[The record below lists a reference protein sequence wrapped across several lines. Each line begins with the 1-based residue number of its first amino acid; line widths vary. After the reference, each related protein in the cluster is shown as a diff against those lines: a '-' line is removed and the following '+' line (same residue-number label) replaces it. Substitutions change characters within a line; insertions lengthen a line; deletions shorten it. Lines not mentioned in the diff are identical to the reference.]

1 MTKIC
6 ESLNIHYLVDYSWS
20 ITCNGESLG
29 KNAMSQGGGGGR
41 GCFLYKLASLEQM
54 FSQYE
59 KRNWPWE
66 RSLWHSFYFSHRG
79 LYWWPEQIQFHL
91 RIVSGKGLNL
101 FHFTHHMIISGHFL
115 RSLRSSSEDHF
126 MRALRS
132 AHFLRT
138 LRGSKDL
145 QRILR
150 RSALQPNNPH
160 DDDEEFPRGLR
171 TTAHFLR
178 SLRSPE
184 ADLGSHFL
192 RSLR

>member
-1 MTKIC
+1 MGTVRK
-6 ESLNIHYLVDYSWS
+6 E
-20 ITCNGESLG
+20 
-29 KNAMSQGGGGGR
+29 
-41 GCFLYKLASLEQM
+41 KLTMRAVIVALILL
-54 FSQYE
+54 FSS
-59 KRNWPWE
+59 
-66 RSLWHSFYFSHRG
+66 RSLLVTRADS
-79 LYWWPEQIQFHL
+79 
-91 RIVSGKGLNL
+91 VSPQN
-101 FHFTHHMIISGHFL
+101 SHFL

-192 RSLR
+192 RSLRSAQEFMRMVRSDGHFLRSLRDTPDTVQEPTNEEV

>member
-1 MTKIC
+1 MGTVRK
-6 ESLNIHYLVDYSWS
+6 E
-20 ITCNGESLG
+20 
-29 KNAMSQGGGGGR
+29 
-41 GCFLYKLASLEQM
+41 KLTMRAVIVALILL
-54 FSQYE
+54 FSS
-59 KRNWPWE
+59 
-66 RSLWHSFYFSHRG
+66 RSLLETRADS
-79 LYWWPEQIQFHL
+79 
-91 RIVSGKGLNL
+91 VSPQN
-101 FHFTHHMIISGHFL
+101 SHFL

-150 RSALQPNNPH
+150 RSALQPNN

-184 ADLGSHFL
+184 AALGSHFL
-192 RSLR
+192 RSLRSAQEFMRMVRSDGHFLRSLRESPDTVQEPTEEV

>member
-1 MTKIC
+1 MGTVRK
-6 ESLNIHYLVDYSWS
+6 E
-20 ITCNGESLG
+20 
-29 KNAMSQGGGGGR
+29 
-41 GCFLYKLASLEQM
+41 KLTMRAVIVALILL
-54 FSQYE
+54 FSS
-59 KRNWPWE
+59 
-66 RSLWHSFYFSHRG
+66 RSLLVTRADS
-79 LYWWPEQIQFHL
+79 
-91 RIVSGKGLNL
+91 VSPQNR
-101 FHFTHHMIISGHFL
+101 HFL

-192 RSLR
+192 RSLRSAQEFMRMVRSDGHFLRSLRDTPDNVQEPTEEV

>member
-1 MTKIC
+1 MGTEQK
-6 ESLNIHYLVDYSWS
+6 E
-20 ITCNGESLG
+20 
-29 KNAMSQGGGGGR
+29 
-41 GCFLYKLASLEQM
+41 KLTMRAVIVALILL
-54 FSQYE
+54 FSS
-59 KRNWPWE
+59 
-66 RSLWHSFYFSHRG
+66 RSLLVTRADS
-79 LYWWPEQIQFHL
+79 
-91 RIVSGKGLNL
+91 VSPQN
-101 FHFTHHMIISGHFL
+101 SHFL
-115 RSLRSSSEDHF
+115 RSLRSSEGASEGHF

-145 QRILR
+145 Q

-192 RSLR
+192 RSLRSAQEFMRMVRSDGHFLRSLRESPDTVQE

>member
-1 MTKIC
+1 MGTVRK
-6 ESLNIHYLVDYSWS
+6 E
-20 ITCNGESLG
+20 
-29 KNAMSQGGGGGR
+29 
-41 GCFLYKLASLEQM
+41 KLTMRAVIVALILL
-54 FSQYE
+54 FSS
-59 KRNWPWE
+59 
-66 RSLWHSFYFSHRG
+66 RSLLETRADS
-79 LYWWPEQIQFHL
+79 
-91 RIVSGKGLNL
+91 VSPQN
-101 FHFTHHMIISGHFL
+101 SHFL

-132 AHFLRT
+132 AHFLCA

-160 DDDEEFPRGLR
+160 DNDEEFPRGLR

-192 RSLR
+192 RSLRSAQEFMRMVRSDGHFLRSLRESPDTVQEPTEEV

>member
-1 MTKIC
+1 MGTVRK
-6 ESLNIHYLVDYSWS
+6 E
-20 ITCNGESLG
+20 
-29 KNAMSQGGGGGR
+29 
-41 GCFLYKLASLEQM
+41 KLTMRAVIVALILL
-54 FSQYE
+54 FSS
-59 KRNWPWE
+59 
-66 RSLWHSFYFSHRG
+66 RSLLVTRADS
-79 LYWWPEQIQFHL
+79 
-91 RIVSGKGLNL
+91 VSPQN
-101 FHFTHHMIISGHFL
+101 SHFL

-145 QRILR
+145 QR
-150 RSALQPNNPH
+150 SALQPNN

-192 RSLR
+192 RSLRSAQEFMRMVRSDGHFLRSLRDTPDTVQEPTEEV

>member
-1 MTKIC
+1 MGTVRK
-6 ESLNIHYLVDYSWS
+6 E
-20 ITCNGESLG
+20 
-29 KNAMSQGGGGGR
+29 
-41 GCFLYKLASLEQM
+41 KLTMRAVIVALILL
-54 FSQYE
+54 FSS
-59 KRNWPWE
+59 
-66 RSLWHSFYFSHRG
+66 RSLLVTRADS
-79 LYWWPEQIQFHL
+79 
-91 RIVSGKGLNL
+91 VSPQN
-101 FHFTHHMIISGHFL
+101 SHFL

-150 RSALQPNNPH
+150 RSALQPYN

-192 RSLR
+192 RSLRSAQEFMRMVRSDGHFLRSLRDSPDTVQEPTEEV

>member
-1 MTKIC
+1 MGTVRK
-6 ESLNIHYLVDYSWS
+6 E
-20 ITCNGESLG
+20 
-29 KNAMSQGGGGGR
+29 
-41 GCFLYKLASLEQM
+41 KLTMRAVIVALILL
-54 FSQYE
+54 FSS
-59 KRNWPWE
+59 
-66 RSLWHSFYFSHRG
+66 RSLLVTRADS
-79 LYWWPEQIQFHL
+79 
-91 RIVSGKGLNL
+91 VSPQN
-101 FHFTHHMIISGHFL
+101 SHFL
-115 RSLRSSSEDHF
+115 RSLRSSEGASEGHF

-150 RSALQPNNPH
+150 RSALPPNNPH

-192 RSLR
+192 RSLRSAQEFMRMVRSDGHFLRSLRESPDTVQEPTEEV

>member
-1 MTKIC
+1 MGTVRK
-6 ESLNIHYLVDYSWS
+6 E
-20 ITCNGESLG
+20 
-29 KNAMSQGGGGGR
+29 
-41 GCFLYKLASLEQM
+41 KLTMRAVIVALILL
-54 FSQYE
+54 FSS
-59 KRNWPWE
+59 
-66 RSLWHSFYFSHRG
+66 RSLLETRADS
-79 LYWWPEQIQFHL
+79 
-91 RIVSGKGLNL
+91 VSPQN
-101 FHFTHHMIISGHFL
+101 SHFL

-126 MRALRS
+126 LRA
-132 AHFLRT
+132 

-192 RSLR
+192 RSLRSAQEFMRMVRSDGHFLRSLRESPDTVQEPTEEV

>member
-1 MTKIC
+1 MGTVRK
-6 ESLNIHYLVDYSWS
+6 E
-20 ITCNGESLG
+20 
-29 KNAMSQGGGGGR
+29 
-41 GCFLYKLASLEQM
+41 KLTMRAVIVALILL
-54 FSQYE
+54 FSS
-59 KRNWPWE
+59 
-66 RSLWHSFYFSHRG
+66 RSLLVTRADS
-79 LYWWPEQIQFHL
+79 
-91 RIVSGKGLNL
+91 VSPQN
-101 FHFTHHMIISGHFL
+101 SHFL

-150 RSALQPNNPH
+150 RSALQPNN

-192 RSLR
+192 RSLRSAQEFMRMVRSDGHFLRSLRESPDTVQEPTEEV

>member
-1 MTKIC
+1 MGTVRK
-6 ESLNIHYLVDYSWS
+6 E
-20 ITCNGESLG
+20 
-29 KNAMSQGGGGGR
+29 
-41 GCFLYKLASLEQM
+41 KLTMRAVIVALILL
-54 FSQYE
+54 FSS
-59 KRNWPWE
+59 
-66 RSLWHSFYFSHRG
+66 RSLMVTRADS
-79 LYWWPEQIQFHL
+79 
-91 RIVSGKGLNL
+91 VSPQN
-101 FHFTHHMIISGHFL
+101 SHFL

-160 DDDEEFPRGLR
+160 DDDEKFPRGLR

-192 RSLR
+192 RSLRSAQEFMRMSVQMAIF

>member
-1 MTKIC
+1 MGTVRK
-6 ESLNIHYLVDYSWS
+6 E
-20 ITCNGESLG
+20 
-29 KNAMSQGGGGGR
+29 
-41 GCFLYKLASLEQM
+41 KLTMRAVIVALILL
-54 FSQYE
+54 FSS
-59 KRNWPWE
+59 
-66 RSLWHSFYFSHRG
+66 RSLLVTRADS
-79 LYWWPEQIQFHL
+79 
-91 RIVSGKGLNL
+91 VSPQN
-101 FHFTHHMIISGHFL
+101 SHFL

-150 RSALQPNNPH
+150 RSALQPNN

-192 RSLR
+192 RSLRLAQEFMRMVRSDGHFLRSLRDSPDTVQEPTEEV

>member
-1 MTKIC
+1 MGLTVRK
-6 ESLNIHYLVDYSWS
+6 E
-20 ITCNGESLG
+20 
-29 KNAMSQGGGGGR
+29 
-41 GCFLYKLASLEQM
+41 KLTMRAVIVALILL
-54 FSQYE
+54 FSS
-59 KRNWPWE
+59 
-66 RSLWHSFYFSHRG
+66 RSLLVTRADS
-79 LYWWPEQIQFHL
+79 
-91 RIVSGKGLNL
+91 VSPQN
-101 FHFTHHMIISGHFL
+101 SHFL

-150 RSALQPNNPH
+150 RSALQPNN

-192 RSLR
+192 RSLRSAQEFMRMVRSDGHFLRSLRESPDTVQEPTEEV

>member
-1 MTKIC
+1 MGTVRK
-6 ESLNIHYLVDYSWS
+6 E
-20 ITCNGESLG
+20 
-29 KNAMSQGGGGGR
+29 
-41 GCFLYKLASLEQM
+41 KLTMRAVIVALILL
-54 FSQYE
+54 FSS
-59 KRNWPWE
+59 
-66 RSLWHSFYFSHRG
+66 RSLLVTRADS
-79 LYWWPEQIQFHL
+79 
-91 RIVSGKGLNL
+91 VSPQN
-101 FHFTHHMIISGHFL
+101 SHFL

-150 RSALQPNNPH
+150 RSALPPNNPH

-178 SLRSPE
+178 SLRSAQE
-184 ADLGSHFL
+184 FMRMVRSDGHFL
-192 RSLR
+192 RSLRDTPDTAQ

>member
-1 MTKIC
+1 MGVRK
-6 ESLNIHYLVDYSWS
+6 E
-20 ITCNGESLG
+20 
-29 KNAMSQGGGGGR
+29 
-41 GCFLYKLASLEQM
+41 KLTMRAVIVALILL
-54 FSQYE
+54 FSS
-59 KRNWPWE
+59 
-66 RSLWHSFYFSHRG
+66 RSLLETKADS
-79 LYWWPEQIQFHL
+79 
-91 RIVSGKGLNL
+91 VSPQN
-101 FHFTHHMIISGHFL
+101 SHFL

-138 LRGSKDL
+138 LRGSEDL

-160 DDDEEFPRGLR
+160 DEEFPRGLR

-192 RSLR
+192 RSLRSAQEFMRMVRSDGHFLRSLR

>member
-1 MTKIC
+1 MGTVRKEKLTMRAVIVA
-6 ESLNIHYLVDYSWS
+6 LV
-20 ITCNGESLG
+20 L
-29 KNAMSQGGGGGR
+29 
-41 GCFLYKLASLEQM
+41 L
-54 FSQYE
+54 FSS
-59 KRNWPWE
+59 
-66 RSLWHSFYFSHRG
+66 RSLLVTRADS
-79 LYWWPEQIQFHL
+79 
-91 RIVSGKGLNL
+91 VSPQN
-101 FHFTHHMIISGHFL
+101 SHFL

-150 RSALQPNNPH
+150 RSALQPNN

-192 RSLR
+192 RSLRSAQEFMRMVRSDGHFLRSLRESPDTVQEPTEEV

>member
-1 MTKIC
+1 MGTVRIEKLTMRAAAKLVALILLFSSG
-6 ESLNIHYLVDYSWS
+6 SLLVTRADS
-20 ITCNGESLG
+20 
-29 KNAMSQGGGGGR
+29 
-41 GCFLYKLASLEQM
+41 
-54 FSQYE
+54 
-59 KRNWPWE
+59 
-66 RSLWHSFYFSHRG
+66 
-79 LYWWPEQIQFHL
+79 
-91 RIVSGKGLNL
+91 VSPQN
-101 FHFTHHMIISGHFL
+101 SHFL
-115 RSLRSSSEDHF
+115 RSLRSGERASEDHF

-150 RSALQPNNPH
+150 RSALQPNN

-184 ADLGSHFL
+184 ADLGSPFLRSLRSAQEFMRMVRSDGHFL

>member
-1 MTKIC
+1 MGTVRIEKLTMRAAAKLVALILLFSSG
-6 ESLNIHYLVDYSWS
+6 SLLVTRADS
-20 ITCNGESLG
+20 
-29 KNAMSQGGGGGR
+29 
-41 GCFLYKLASLEQM
+41 
-54 FSQYE
+54 
-59 KRNWPWE
+59 
-66 RSLWHSFYFSHRG
+66 
-79 LYWWPEQIQFHL
+79 
-91 RIVSGKGLNL
+91 VSPQN
-101 FHFTHHMIISGHFL
+101 SHFL

-150 RSALQPNNPH
+150 RSALQPNN

-192 RSLR
+192 RSLRSAQEFMRMVRSDGHLEI

>member
-1 MTKIC
+1 MGTVRK
-6 ESLNIHYLVDYSWS
+6 E
-20 ITCNGESLG
+20 
-29 KNAMSQGGGGGR
+29 
-41 GCFLYKLASLEQM
+41 KLTMRAVIVALILL
-54 FSQYE
+54 FSS
-59 KRNWPWE
+59 
-66 RSLWHSFYFSHRG
+66 RSLLVTRADS
-79 LYWWPEQIQFHL
+79 
-91 RIVSGKGLNL
+91 VSPQN
-101 FHFTHHMIISGHFL
+101 SHFL

-126 MRALRS
+126 MRTLRS

-160 DDDEEFPRGLR
+160 VDDEEFPRGLR

-192 RSLR
+192 RSLRSAQEFMRMVRSDGHFLRSLRDSPDIVQEPIEEV

>member
-1 MTKIC
+1 MGTVRK
-6 ESLNIHYLVDYSWS
+6 E
-20 ITCNGESLG
+20 
-29 KNAMSQGGGGGR
+29 
-41 GCFLYKLASLEQM
+41 KLTMRAVIVALILL
-54 FSQYE
+54 FSS
-59 KRNWPWE
+59 
-66 RSLWHSFYFSHRG
+66 RSLLVTRADS
-79 LYWWPEQIQFHL
+79 
-91 RIVSGKGLNL
+91 VSPQN
-101 FHFTHHMIISGHFL
+101 SHFL

-126 MRALRS
+126 MRA
-132 AHFLRT
+132 

-160 DDDEEFPRGLR
+160 DGDDEEFPRGLR

-192 RSLR
+192 RSLRSAQEFMRMVRSDGHFLRSLRESPDTVQEPTEEV

>member
-1 MTKIC
+1 MRAVIVA
-6 ESLNIHYLVDYSWS
+6 LIL
-20 ITCNGESLG
+20 L
-29 KNAMSQGGGGGR
+29 
-41 GCFLYKLASLEQM
+41 
-54 FSQYE
+54 FSS
-59 KRNWPWE
+59 
-66 RSLWHSFYFSHRG
+66 RSLLVTRADS
-79 LYWWPEQIQFHL
+79 
-91 RIVSGKGLNL
+91 VSPQNSKWQRSKFVSL
-101 FHFTHHMIISGHFL
+101 FPSYDISGHFL